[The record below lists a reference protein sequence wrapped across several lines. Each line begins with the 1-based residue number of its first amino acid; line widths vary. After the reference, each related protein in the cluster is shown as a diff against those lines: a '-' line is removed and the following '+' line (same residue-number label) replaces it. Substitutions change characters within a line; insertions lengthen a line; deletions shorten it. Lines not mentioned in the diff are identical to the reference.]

1 MSNKGQCWRL
11 QLQREKKWTWLKP
24 PGPSKAERQHSLLEA
39 ACVCY
44 GAYSPVSLRLH
55 TGHCPSYTVYSGLQP
70 LCSKVHAYYY
80 YTVSGLAVCLL
91 LFFFIYLGKR
101 LSQKRLGVRPKYGWT
116 RFFSLVYGLAFHFP
130 GTFSLQNGSSPR
142 SSWLILLSTTTT
154 NINIPKV
161 CFFLMWWTRLL
172 YAAFGQAPTVS
183 RLCCSGGHTE
193 KAAFYLYFAKI
204 FDQLNRFSEVQSSC
218 ERKRNSRLITWY
230 FVFGDTATTVDAFLI
245 TISSASQ

>member
-91 LFFFIYLGKR
+91 LFFFYIFGK
-101 LSQKRLGVRPKYGWT
+101 K
-116 RFFSLVYGLAFHFP
+116 
-130 GTFSLQNGSSPR
+130 TFSEEARCEAKVWMDTVLLFSIWLGFPL
-142 SSWLILLSTTTT
+142 SWNFFTSKWFVSQIFLANTFVHHHHEHQHTKSLL
-154 NINIPKV
+154 
-161 CFFLMWWTRLL
+161 FLMWWSTLICSLRSSTHGFKAVLL
-172 YAAFGQAPTVS
+172 WRPHGKGCFLPMS
-183 RLCCSGGHTE
+183 SKRSMP
-193 KAAFYLYFAKI
+193 KSFAKI
-204 FDQLNRFSEVQSSC
+204 FDQLH
-218 ERKRNSRLITWY
+218 
-230 FVFGDTATTVDAFLI
+230 
-245 TISSASQ
+245 

>member
-1 MSNKGQCWRL
+1 M
-11 QLQREKKWTWLKP
+11 
-24 PGPSKAERQHSLLEA
+24 
-39 ACVCY
+39 
-44 GAYSPVSLRLH
+44 RLH

-142 SSWLILLSTTTT
+142 SSCLILLSTTTT

-161 CFFLMWWTRLL
+161 CFFWCGGLDSYMQPSVKHPRFQGCAALEATRKRLL
-172 YAAFGQAPTVS
+172 STYILQTILAKS
-183 RLCCSGGHTE
+183 
-193 KAAFYLYFAKI
+193 FAKI
-204 FDQLNRFSEVQSSC
+204 FDQLHWFSEVQSTLSSVY
-218 ERKRNSRLITWY
+218 KQPKKL
-230 FVFGDTATTVDAFLI
+230 
-245 TISSASQ
+245 TISLCCLNFSQIWLVLLLICCLIFVMPITFEPFHMNFYKKNP

>member
-1 MSNKGQCWRL
+1 M
-11 QLQREKKWTWLKP
+11 
-24 PGPSKAERQHSLLEA
+24 
-39 ACVCY
+39 
-44 GAYSPVSLRLH
+44 RLH

-116 RFFSLVYGLAFHFP
+116 RLFSLVYGLAFHFP

-142 SSWLILLSTTTT
+142 SSCLILLSITT

-161 CFFLMWWTRLL
+161 CFFLMWWSALICSLGSSTHGFKAVLL
-172 YAAFGQAPTVS
+172 LRPHGKG
-183 RLCCSGGHTE
+183 C
-193 KAAFYLYFAKI
+193 
-204 FDQLNRFSEVQSSC
+204 
-218 ERKRNSRLITWY
+218 
-230 FVFGDTATTVDAFLI
+230 FLPI
-245 TISSASQ
+245 ICKDF